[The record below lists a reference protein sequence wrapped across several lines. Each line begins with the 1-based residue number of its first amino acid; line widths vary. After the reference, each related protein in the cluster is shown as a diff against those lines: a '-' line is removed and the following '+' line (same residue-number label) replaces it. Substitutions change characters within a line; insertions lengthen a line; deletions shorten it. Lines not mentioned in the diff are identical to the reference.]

1 MRAEENE
8 QQDVLDAAPT
18 PAGAPVAGL
27 ARYAP
32 RSPLWR
38 DADFMRFWAAQ
49 SISQFGTPITQLA
62 LPLIAIIALGATPFQ
77 VALLGALEFLPFL
90 LFTLPTGVWVDR
102 LPRRPILVFAD
113 VGRAVALAS
122 VPLAAIADVLTIW
135 QLYAV
140 GFAAGT
146 LTVFFDVAYQSYLP
160 ALVGRE
166 QLVDGNSKLEFSRSG
181 AQVAGPGVGG
191 QLIGA
196 LTAPYAIAAY
206 AASYVV
212 SALLLGRIRK
222 SEPRPERH
230 DDRSLKREIVEGL
243 RLIFDDARWRAFA
256 GYVATSNFFGMVI
269 FAVLLVYAVRELG
282 LSAELLGLVFSLA
295 GGGAVLGALAAGRI
309 SRRIGTGPTLIL
321 AAAASGPSLLLVP
334 LAPQSFPLP
343 FLVAAEFIF
352 GFWVIVFNI
361 TGISYIQAVIPD
373 RLLGRMNASRRFLV
387 WGTMPLGSLTGG
399 ALATASGLRE
409 TLFVGAAGAS
419 LSFVWLV
426 FSPWRGI
433 RGA

>member
-1 MRAEENE
+1 MRS
-8 QQDVLDAAPT
+8 LW
-18 PAGAPVAGL
+18 
-27 ARYAP
+27 P
-32 RSPLWR
+32 RGGLWR
-38 DADFMRFWAAQ
+38 HGDFLKLWTAET
-49 SISQFGTPITQLA
+49 ISVFGSQIGGFA
-62 LPLIAIIALGATPFQ
+62 LPLVAIITLDVSPFQ
-77 VALLGALEFLPFL
+77 VSALFVIEFAPFL

-122 VPLAAIADVLTIW
+122 VPVAAVLDVLTIW

-191 QLIGA
+191 LLIGA
-196 LTAPYAIAAY
+196 LTAPYAIVADAV
-206 AASYVV
+206 SYLV
-212 SALLLGRIRK
+212 SALFLGRIRK
-222 SEPRPERH
+222 AEPRPERH
-230 DDRSLKREIVEGL
+230 EDRSLKREIVEGL

-282 LSAELLGLVFSLA
+282 LSAEQLGLVFSLA
-295 GGGAVLGALAAGRI
+295 GGGAVLGAVGAGRI
-309 SRRIGTGPTLIL
+309 SRRFGTGPTLIL
-321 AAAASGPSLLLVP
+321 AAVLSGPALLLVP

-343 FLVAAEFIF
+343 FLVAA
-352 GFWVIVFNI
+352 
-361 TGISYIQAVIPD
+361 
-373 RLLGRMNASRRFLV
+373 
-387 WGTMPLGSLTGG
+387 
-399 ALATASGLRE
+399 
-409 TLFVGAAGAS
+409 
-419 LSFVWLV
+419 
-426 FSPWRGI
+426 
-433 RGA
+433 